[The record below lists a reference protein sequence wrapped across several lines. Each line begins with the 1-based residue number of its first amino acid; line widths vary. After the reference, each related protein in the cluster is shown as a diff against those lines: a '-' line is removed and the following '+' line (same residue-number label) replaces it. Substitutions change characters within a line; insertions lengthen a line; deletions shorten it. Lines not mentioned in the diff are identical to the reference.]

1 VTSPVRWAT
10 VERIFHAALERPPDE
25 RASFLDEA
33 CVDDPTLRQEVD
45 SLLAADGDTGSVV
58 GLASG
63 WGDAL
68 DGLRAKA
75 LATDDA
81 EITGRLQR
89 ALGPGYQIERELKP
103 GGMSRVFVA
112 EDTALRRRVVI
123 KVLAPRLAA
132 ELDAER
138 FHREIRIAAGLQHPH
153 ILPLHAAGEGGG
165 LLYYTMPFVDG
176 ESLRAR
182 IDRSGPV
189 PVAETCRILR
199 EVTDALAY
207 AHRRGIIHRDLKPAN
222 ILVGEGHALIIDFG
236 IAKAVSAASGEGAGS
251 GGTSTGLVLGTPT
264 YMAPEQAAGDPI
276 DHRADLY
283 ALGCVAYEL
292 LAGSPPFTGDTA
304 QALLAAHL
312 ADEPEPVTR
321 RRPETPRALA
331 DLVMRLLAKRR
342 GERPSSADEVLALL
356 DTLRTADLEP
366 AAPRSA
372 TPRRWMTGA
381 ALAAALTGIAV
392 VATRRIDPPPP
403 ETETAAAA
411 PDEKRAMI
419 AVLPFENLGR
429 PEDAYFASGLT
440 EEITSRLTGIEG
452 LGVISRASVGEYRD
466 SDRPLRQV
474 AQELGVDYLL
484 QGSVR
489 WDTTGGTAKARV
501 IPSLIRASDERRL
514 WSERYDTRFADLFE
528 MQAEIAEGVA
538 RALNVAIGIPERQ
551 ALARRPTENADA
563 YAYYLRGT
571 DYMVGSW
578 GEVRRLRIA
587 RDMFARATALDA
599 GFALAFARLSQAHSA
614 LYASTT
620 DGTDEDSTRARSAA
634 ETAIRLRPDLPEAHV
649 AMGYYQSQCLKAYDE
664 ALRELATADR
674 LQPNSGEVA
683 EALGLV
689 LRRRGRMAEALEEL
703 ERAGRLNPRSAE
715 LASDIGI
722 TAWFL
727 RRYAVSQSYFDR
739 ALALA
744 PDWVVPWAQKVWLQ
758 VSWHGDLDSARAVF
772 AAAVPKVGL
781 GNLIGYMN
789 PDAVFLVPEDGASR
803 AAFEQL
809 AVRDFEDDTALY
821 AVTKAE
827 WYRLRGA
834 TDKVR
839 LYSDSARQGL
849 EVELREDQV
858 LPWRRG
864 FLGYAY
870 AGLGRRD
877 DAVREGVAGERLAA
891 DPVSR
896 AFAALALARIYAIVD
911 DRPAAIAKLDT
922 LLATPSPVSA
932 PLLRVDPTWAR
943 LRGEPG
949 FRRLLDRY
957 GSVATAMAEP
967 LAPISTRAPSRRS
980 SWRRRGAPR
989 SPA

>member
-1 VTSPVRWAT
+1 MTSPVRWAT
-10 VERIFHAALERPPDE
+10 IERIFHAALERPPE
-25 RASFLDEA
+25 QRASFLDRA
-33 CVDDPTLRQEVD
+33 CAGDTTLRQEVD
-45 SLLAADGDTGSVV
+45 SLLAADGETEGPP
-58 GLASG
+58 GPASG
-63 WGDAL
+63 WGNAL
-68 DGLRAKA
+68 DELRATA
-75 LATDDA
+75 LAGEDT

-89 ALGPGYQIERELKP
+89 ALGSGYLIQRELKP

-132 ELDAER
+132 ELDADR

-165 LLYYTMPFVDG
+165 LLYYTMPFVEG

-182 IDRSGPV
+182 IDRTGAM
-189 PVAETCRILR
+189 PVAETCRIVR
-199 EVTDALAY
+199 EVADALAY

-222 ILVGEGHALIIDFG
+222 ILIGEGHALIIDFG
-236 IAKAVSAASGEGAGS
+236 IAKAVSAAGGDGGAG
-251 GGTSTGLVLGTPT
+251 GGATSTGLVLGTPT

-292 LAGSPPFTGDTA
+292 LGGSPPFTGDTA

-312 ADEPEPVTR
+312 ADEPESITR
-321 RRPETPRALA
+321 RRQGIPRALA
-331 DLVMRLLAKRR
+331 ELVMRLLAKRR
-342 GERPSSADEVLALL
+342 AERPSSADEVLAVL

-366 AAPRSA
+366 AVGGPVR
-372 TPRRWMTGA
+372 PLRRWIPGA
-381 ALAAALTGIAV
+381 ALAAALASTAV
-392 VATRRIDPPPP
+392 VATRRLDQPRL

-474 AQELGVDYLL
+474 ARELGVDYLL

-489 WDTTGGTAKARV
+489 WDTAGGTARARV

-538 RALNVAIGIPERQ
+538 RALNVAIGVPERR
-551 ALARRPTENADA
+551 ALARRPTENAEA

-571 DYMVGSW
+571 DYLVGSW
-578 GEVRRLRIA
+578 GEARRLRIA
-587 RDMFARATALDA
+587 RDMFARATGLDS

-620 DGTDEDSTRARSAA
+620 DGTDDDSTRARSAA
-634 ETAIRLRPDLPEAHV
+634 ETALRLRPDLVEAHV
-649 AMGYYQSQCLKAYDE
+649 AMGSYQSQCRKAYDE

-703 ERAGRLNPRSAE
+703 ERAARLNPRSAE
-715 LASDIGI
+715 LASDIGV

-727 RRYAVSQSYFDR
+727 RRYAVSERYLDQ
-739 ALALA
+739 ALTLA
-744 PDWVVPWAQKVWLQ
+744 PDWVAPWAQKVWLQ
-758 VSWHGDLDSARAVF
+758 VSWRGDLDSARALF
-772 AAAVPKVGL
+772 TAAVPKVGL

-789 PDAVFLVPEDGASR
+789 PDAVFLVPLDAASR
-803 AAFEQL
+803 TAFEQL

-834 TDKVR
+834 PDKVR
-839 LYSDSARQGL
+839 VYSDSARQGL
-849 EVELREDQV
+849 EVELRETKA
-858 LPWRRG
+858 LRWRRG

-870 AGLGRRD
+870 AGLNRPE
-877 DAVREGVAGERLAA
+877 DAIREGLAGERMVPRAT
-891 DPVSR
+891 DPMGR
-896 AFAALALARIYAIVD
+896 AFAALALARIYALVD
-911 DRPAAIAKLDT
+911 DRAGAIAKLDT
-922 LLATPSPVSA
+922 LLAIPSPVSV

-943 LRGEPG
+943 LREEPG

-957 GSVATAMAEP
+957 GSAAMAGLP
-967 LAPISTRAPSRRS
+967 
-980 SWRRRGAPR
+980 
-989 SPA
+989 

>member
-1 VTSPVRWAT
+1 MTSPVRWAT
-10 VERIFHAALERPPDE
+10 IERIFHAALERPPDE
-25 RASFLDEA
+25 RASFLDQA
-33 CVDDPTLRQEVD
+33 CGDDPTLRQEVD
-45 SLLAADGDTGSVV
+45 SLLAADGGTEGAA
-58 GLASG
+58 GPASG

-68 DGLRAKA
+68 EDLRAQA
-75 LATDDA
+75 LAGEDA
-81 EITGRLQR
+81 EITARVQR
-89 ALGPGYQIERELKP
+89 ALGAGYRIERELKP

-132 ELDAER
+132 ELDADR

-165 LLYYTMPFVDG
+165 LLYYTMPFVEG

-182 IDRSGPV
+182 IDRTGPM
-189 PVAETCRILR
+189 PVAETCRLLR
-199 EVTDALAY
+199 EITDALAY

-222 ILVGEGHALIIDFG
+222 ILIGEGHALIIDFG
-236 IAKAVSAASGEGAGS
+236 IAKALSAAGGEAGS
-251 GGTSTGLVLGTPT
+251 AGATSTGLVLGTPT

-283 ALGCVAYEL
+283 ALGCVGYEL

-312 ADEPEPVTR
+312 ADEPEPITR
-321 RRPETPRALA
+321 RRPGIPRALA
-331 DLVMRLLAKRR
+331 ELVMRLLAKRR
-342 GERPSSADEVLALL
+342 GERPSSADEVLAVL

-366 AAPRSA
+366 VARRPARSF
-372 TPRRWMTGA
+372 RRLVPGA
-381 ALAAALTGIAV
+381 ILAAALVGVVVMGI
-392 VATRRIDPPPP
+392 RRSDPPAE
-403 ETETAAAA
+403 ETETAAAV
-411 PDEKRAMI
+411 PDQKRAMI

-452 LGVISRASVGEYRD
+452 LGVISRASAGEYRD

-489 WDTTGGTAKARV
+489 WDTAGGIAKARV

-551 ALARRPTENADA
+551 ALARRPTENAEA

-571 DYMVGSW
+571 DYLAGSW
-578 GEVRRLRIA
+578 GEARRLRIA
-587 RDMFARATALDA
+587 RDMFARATGLDS

-620 DGTDEDSTRARSAA
+620 DGTAQDSARARSAA
-634 ETAIRLRPDLPEAHV
+634 EIALRLRPDMAEAHV
-649 AMGYYQSQCLKAYDE
+649 AMGYYHSQCRKAYDQ

-689 LRRRGRMAEALEEL
+689 LRRRGQMAEALEEL
-703 ERAGRLNPRSAE
+703 ERAARLNPRSAE
-715 LASDIGI
+715 LASDIGM

-727 RRYAVSQSYFDR
+727 RRYAVSERSFDR

-758 VSWHGDLDSARAVF
+758 VSRGGDLDSARALF
-772 AAAVPKVGL
+772 AVAASKVGL
-781 GNLIGYMN
+781 GNLVGYMN
-789 PDAVFLVPEDGASR
+789 PDAVFLVPEDPASR
-803 AAFEQL
+803 TAFEQL

-821 AVTKAE
+821 AITKAE

-834 TDKVR
+834 EDKVR
-839 LYSDSARQGL
+839 LYSDSARRGL
-849 EVELREDQV
+849 EVELRENQV

-870 AGLGRRD
+870 AGLGRPD
-877 DAVREGVAGERLAA
+877 DAIREGVAGERVAT

-896 AFAALALARIYAIVD
+896 AFAAIALARIYAHID
-911 DRPAAIAKLDT
+911 DRAAAIAKLDT
-922 LLATPSPVSA
+922 LLAIPSPVSVA
-932 PLLRVDPTWAR
+932 SLRVDPTWAR
-943 LRGEPG
+943 LREEPG

-957 GSVATAMAEP
+957 GSAAMAGP
-967 LAPISTRAPSRRS
+967 P
-980 SWRRRGAPR
+980 
-989 SPA
+989 